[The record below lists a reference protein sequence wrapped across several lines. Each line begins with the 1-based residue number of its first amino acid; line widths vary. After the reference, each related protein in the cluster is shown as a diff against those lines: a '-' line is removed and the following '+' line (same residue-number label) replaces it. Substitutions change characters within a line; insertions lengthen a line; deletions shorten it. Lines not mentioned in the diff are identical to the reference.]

1 MYRYQL
7 GKFDLSSIVSF
18 TSNGWYKNVKAEKV
32 PRELVWFDQVTDDI
46 VAFLKVIIKFKTFRI
61 KLVEILIG

>member
-7 GKFDLSSIVSF
+7 GKFDVDSIVSF

-32 PRELVWFDQVTDDI
+32 PRELVWFDQVTNDV
-46 VAFLKVIIKFKTFRI
+46 VAFLKVVYIWVLFAE
-61 KLVEILIG
+61 L